1 MQDFTIMFVVGSF
14 AAANK
19 NSAVLMLSSNSAWS
33 PRWDIKPIVRQDSL
47 KKVSV
52 YAKWACTKLH

>member
-33 PRWDIKPIVRQDSL
+33 PRWDITPNCETRYA
-47 KKVSV
+47 KKVCV
-52 YAKWACTKLH
+52 YAKRAYAKLH

>member
-33 PRWDIKPIVRQDSL
+33 PR
-47 KKVSV
+47 
-52 YAKWACTKLH
+52 

>member
-19 NSAVLMLSSNSAWS
+19 NSAVLMLSSNSLLAEIIHQL
-33 PRWDIKPIVRQDSL
+33 WDKIHT
-47 KKVSV
+47 KKVCI
-52 YAKWACTKLH
+52 YAKRAYAKLH